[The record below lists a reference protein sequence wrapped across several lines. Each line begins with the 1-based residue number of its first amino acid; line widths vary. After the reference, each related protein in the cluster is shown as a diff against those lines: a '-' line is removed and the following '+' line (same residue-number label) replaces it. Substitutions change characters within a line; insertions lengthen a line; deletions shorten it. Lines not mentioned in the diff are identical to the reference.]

1 MSFVNKIK
9 SININKI
16 KNTADIA
23 SALKLKSVSENI
35 FPYACLLD
43 DDVML
48 TKNGEVLQM
57 IEISLDDFK
66 LNQEGGLRDAIRSAI
81 AENTNDLKTA
91 FWVQTV
97 KRKKSRSKSTHSVI
111 KHEFLKRLYEVSQK
125 NEESLNNYSTTI
137 YITIVRQGRNFKLK
151 YIKDY
156 LSAKLLNR
164 IHNKYLDNAIEEIK
178 NITMNIT
185 SMLGVY
191 SPKVLAIRKDF
202 DGNEF
207 SELLETLYFLVNFKD
222 KDIPVCPVDATK
234 LVNDSLY
241 LFENGI
247 IAMQNQT
254 SNDLKLGMAFSLKEV
269 PRINM
274 SNVSDIVNNTRAEMV
289 ITEYISYVDQKKA
302 ISQFVEQKS
311 FLKGRDDKGFQE
323 TVGLSFLN
331 GGEDVKYSQS
341 SISLMILAKDVAE
354 LQTFVVDAI
363 NMFSKHGIVMARE
376 DVSSERT
383 YYASMPANFNFV
395 HRLTIHD
402 AQENGC
408 FCYSYTPQESD
419 ASEFLQE
426 NVLFNIGTLKS
437 NPVPIGIDS
446 ERYNVM
452 IGGLPNSG
460 KTTMANFLA
469 SSIIREF
476 DANICIIE
484 FNNRSRVFIDALG
497 GQWFRVS
504 ATKQNH
510 TALFNSLNLS
520 LFKHEQSIDAYLHEL
535 ISMLLNANNVL
546 VTPEISGEIQKV
558 VDYIK
563 EYAKTNKKFALH
575 DVRKA
580 FKDLSFEQDIQC
592 WHSIGKYYH
601 LFDNREDVFDDNQ
614 SLAFFIDETISNN
627 TSLLA
632 LIINH
637 LFINIIQRA
646 KRSTKPMVV
655 ILDEPFLAFGNN
667 IFKNKLNKM
676 IETMSKNNVYCIFKV
691 SDLEKES
698 ATIVDFT
705 QLINSCGLQ
714 MHFANKYVDF
724 NYGRVFRLE
733 KLEYMAIR
741 TLAGYE
747 GRNLIVKQRSGLYS
761 CTFDL
766 SSFTKMLGILSDK
779 GETQAKIF
787 QIKEGLQTDA
797 YERWLPAYF
806 GKFVSSETVADQ
818 YKLQQ
823 ELKAIQDI
831 KRLMES

>member
-1 MSFVNKIK
+1 
-9 SININKI
+9 
-16 KNTADIA
+16 
-23 SALKLKSVSENI
+23 
-35 FPYACLLD
+35 
-43 DDVML
+43 
-48 TKNGEVLQM
+48 
-57 IEISLDDFK
+57 
-66 LNQEGGLRDAIRSAI
+66 
-81 AENTNDLKTA
+81 
-91 FWVQTV
+91 
-97 KRKKSRSKSTHSVI
+97 
-111 KHEFLKRLYEVSQK
+111 
-125 NEESLNNYSTTI
+125 
-137 YITIVRQGRNFKLK
+137 
-151 YIKDY
+151 
-156 LSAKLLNR
+156 
-164 IHNKYLDNAIEEIK
+164 
-178 NITMNIT
+178 
-185 SMLGVY
+185 
-191 SPKVLAIRKDF
+191 
-202 DGNEF
+202 
-207 SELLETLYFLVNFKD
+207 
-222 KDIPVCPVDATK
+222 
-234 LVNDSLY
+234 
-241 LFENGI
+241 
-247 IAMQNQT
+247 
-254 SNDLKLGMAFSLKEV
+254 
-269 PRINM
+269 M

-460 KTTMANFLA
+460 KTTMANFFFFFL
-469 SSIIREF
+469 IREF